1 MAHYE
6 EARIKLTNKQTN
18 KLKSA
23 VKNKTGTSVRITKK
37 NFQDEELLHELFLTT
52 TQKTK
57 IRNAFANNMPTDIK
71 LNISQLAK
79 IIQSGGFVG
88 KILGNMMS
96 NIGKKS
102 TNRPC
107 YSFG

>member
-1 MAHYE
+1 MP
-6 EARIKLTNKQTN
+6 
-18 KLKSA
+18 
-23 VKNKTGTSVRITKK
+23 
-37 NFQDEELLHELFLTT
+37 
-52 TQKTK
+52 
-57 IRNAFANNMPTDIK
+57 FANNMPTDIK

-102 TNRPC
+102 TNRLC
-107 YSFG
+107 CSFG